1 MPQLPNNIFFRYENK
16 EDTPYLSENIPEIL
30 TFSTPIKETES
41 IPFDLNMCI
50 DVGPIQ
56 LKLKYATVASITF
69 AVVFFILV
77 IIISI
82 MNRKIRYY
90 QRRQERT
97 QEMVPIY
104 RGQDNE
110 EENVHNLTSFAN
122 PYSKLASLSA
132 NTAFTRQTL
141 ANTSAHLPASTSD
154 QSESFS
160 SSILNN
166 TDLIKCIA
174 EMWPFTTNPVTTV
187 TKLKEIQT
195 ARSKRLKEYHGLE
208 VMLFHRKKNE
218 EV

>member
-1 MPQLPNNIFFRYENK
+1 MPQLPKSIFFRYENRD
-16 EDTPYLSENIPEIL
+16 DTPSLNENIPETL

-69 AVVFFILV
+69 VVAFFILV

-82 MNRKIRYY
+82 MNRKIRNYH
-90 QRRQERT
+90 RRHERT
-97 QEMVPIY
+97 QERVPIY
-104 RGQDNE
+104 GGQNNE
-110 EENVHNLTSFAN
+110 EDNARNLTSFAN
-122 PYSKLASLSA
+122 PYTKLASLSA
-132 NTAFTRQTL
+132 NKDFTRQAL
-141 ANTSAHLPASTSD
+141 ATTSAHVPASPSD
-154 QSESFS
+154 QAESFS

-174 EMWPFTTNPVTTV
+174 EMWPCTINPVTTV